1 MDEYY
6 GLFSQMFDMM
16 IETPGLEEFQ
26 VISKGHPKRPKS
38 FGILGSK
45 FPTKCLNKMI
55 GVLVPHTAAGT

>member
-6 GLFSQMFDMM
+6 GLFSQTFEMM

-45 FPTKCLNKMI
+45 CPTTCLNKII
-55 GVLVPHTAAGT
+55 GVFVPHTAAGT